1 MVGGVGTVRRTVLS
15 VEIPIKTV
23 SELNRREHWAS
34 RARRV
39 KAQRAATMLALRCC
53 RVQPREEYLGAMTIR
68 VLLVRVG
75 PRRLDG
81 DNLQGALK
89 AVRDAV
95 AEWIGID
102 DGDPIYEW
110 IYAQETG
117 KPASVRIHIG
127 KPDAFSKP

>member
-1 MVGGVGTVRRTVLS
+1 MLS
-15 VEIPIKTV
+15 VEVPIKTV

-39 KAQRAATMLALRCC
+39 KAQRAATMFALRCS
-53 RVQPREEYLGAMTIR
+53 REDPSDYKAALTIR
-68 VLLVRVG
+68 VLLVRIG

-95 AEWIGID
+95 AEWIGVD
-102 DGDPIYEW
+102 DGDLAYDW
-110 IYAQETG
+110 VYAQETG
-117 KPASVRIHIG
+117 RPASVRIHIG
-127 KPDAFSKP
+127 RGDPFRKG

>member
-1 MVGGVGTVRRTVLS
+1 MLS
-15 VEIPIKTV
+15 VEVPIKTV

-39 KAQRAATMLALRCC
+39 KAQRAATMLALRCS
-53 RVQPREEYLGAMTIR
+53 REDPSDYKLAMKIR
-68 VLLVRVG
+68 VLLVRIG

-95 AEWIGID
+95 AEWVGID
-102 DGDPIYEW
+102 DGNDWYEW
-110 IYAQETG
+110 VYAQETG
-117 KPASVRIHIG
+117 RPASVRIHIATG
-127 KPDAFSKP
+127 